1 MDLPAIEGGTPIRD
15 KKIFY
20 GHQYIDDADCKAV
33 MDVLKSDFLTCGP
46 KIGELEEKLC
56 KVTGAKHAVVC
67 SNDTAALH
75 ISCMAAGIGRYGSNP
90 DGTGRT
96 NISDTNGGSC
106 GNSSSETNPNGVDE
120 VITTPMT
127 FAASANCA
135 LYCGARP
142 VFADIDPETY
152 NIDPASIEAHIT
164 EHTKAVVAVDY
175 TGQAV
180 KLDEIKAICK
190 KHNLVLIEDAAHAIG
205 TKYKGQAV
213 GSIADMTTFSFH
225 PVKTITGGEGGA
237 ILTDNDEYYQK
248 LLLYRSHGITH
259 DASLM
264 NKEPDGPWYYQ
275 QIDLGYN
282 YRMTDIQAA
291 LLISQLDKL
300 PSFSKRRKT
309 ESTLAFVMNFYESF
323 VKQTEEKYPQIKKAS
338 VWNAIFS
345 GIIEAEGIDNGI
357 SLINKFRR
365 ELGISDVDKKED
377 ISTRIDSF
385 IRNVKNHGYLPKQL
399 YFAVKRFHRWY
410 SLNRSASLSAQAEM
424 IYELYETY
432 RLFDLEEQY
441 PAARTRFFLETV
453 FYNSTQRFKDVLR
466 ELVRKQRHRKI
477 SKDESLKLINALHFE
492 FELDEKETYFI
503 TRLGYPHLK
512 PSDTAAMLSIK
523 SEIAV
528 QPNLVVQL
536 QDDDGN
542 IFTIRNPIN
551 PKEIS
556 KLHQLYLEANL
567 NVNFRPEHHF
577 LVAISDRGF
586 IIGGAFYYRSDED
599 TVHMEKIVVSNRYRR
614 KGISE
619 GLMNELFS
627 RIKSENIKF
636 VTTGFFR
643 PEYFYRFGFK
653 IERKYSGLV
662 KEL

>member
-33 MDVLKSDFLTCGP
+33 IDVLKSDFLTCGP
-46 KIGELEEKLC
+46 KIGELEDKLC

-90 DGTGRT
+90 TGV
-96 NISDTNGGSC
+96 
-106 GNSSSETNPNGVDE
+106 EE

-180 KLDEIKAICK
+180 KLDEIKAICR

-213 GSIADMTTFSFH
+213 GSISDMTTFSFH

-300 PSFSKRRKT
+300 PAFSKRRKEIVAKYNEAFSDNDAVFVQKEIP
-309 ESTLAFVMNFYESF
+309 ESDTTRHLYIMRIIPEKLNIDRRQFFDALGAENIVCNVHYIPVYYFPYYQKMGYKKGLCPNAEKLYDEEITLPLFYAMTDYDVES
-323 VKQTEEKYPQIKKAS
+323 V
-338 VWNAIFS
+338 
-345 GIIEAEGIDNGI
+345 IEAVN
-357 SLINKFRR
+357 
-365 ELGISDVDKKED
+365 
-377 ISTRIDSF
+377 RIT
-385 IRNVKNHGYLPKQL
+385 
-399 YFAVKRFHRWY
+399 
-410 SLNRSASLSAQAEM
+410 E
-424 IYELYETY
+424 
-432 RLFDLEEQY
+432 
-441 PAARTRFFLETV
+441 
-453 FYNSTQRFKDVLR
+453 
-466 ELVRKQRHRKI
+466 
-477 SKDESLKLINALHFE
+477 
-492 FELDEKETYFI
+492 
-503 TRLGYPHLK
+503 
-512 PSDTAAMLSIK
+512 
-523 SEIAV
+523 
-528 QPNLVVQL
+528 
-536 QDDDGN
+536 
-542 IFTIRNPIN
+542 
-551 PKEIS
+551 
-556 KLHQLYLEANL
+556 
-567 NVNFRPEHHF
+567 
-577 LVAISDRGF
+577 
-586 IIGGAFYYRSDED
+586 YY
-599 TVHMEKIVVSNRYRR
+599 HI
-614 KGISE
+614 
-619 GLMNELFS
+619 
-627 RIKSENIKF
+627 
-636 VTTGFFR
+636 
-643 PEYFYRFGFK
+643 
-653 IERKYSGLV
+653 
-662 KEL
+662 